1 MMVAQTQMLA
11 VEVSWD
17 GLVWL
22 YFEESPGLSDAPDMG
37 YEKNRTQNNAND
49 FDLSSWKM
57 ELPSLTRKAVDVE
70 GLGEMSS
77 SVLNMQNL
85 RCLLEIK

>member
-22 YFEESPGLSDAPDMG
+22 YFEESPQDYLYAPDMG

-57 ELPSLTRKAVDVE
+57 ELPSLTRR
-70 GLGEMSS
+70 LWM
-77 SVLNMQNL
+77 
-85 RCLLEIK
+85 